1 MMKDDFSFMETTM
14 KRLLQTIVM
23 MTAIAVGS
31 AAAADAERANA
42 KDAVAMVKKVI
53 ADMKKLGKDK
63 VIQEIQTQSLQY
75 RDRDL
80 YVSVGTLDGMS
91 LANGN
96 NAKMAGKNIIDLKD
110 LDGKLITRE
119 RIEIAKTK
127 GSGWQDYKWPDPVTK
142 AVQKKSMYV
151 ERYEDMT
158 VACGIYKD

>member
-1 MMKDDFSFMETTM
+1 M
-14 KRLLQTIVM
+14 KRFLQTVVM
-23 MTAIAVGS
+23 MAAFAVGS
-31 AAAADAERANA
+31 AGAADAERASA

-63 VIQEIQTQSLQY
+63 VIQDIQAQSPQY

-80 YVSVGTLDGMS
+80 YVSVGTLEGMS

-151 ERYEDMT
+151 ERHEDMT

>member
-1 MMKDDFSFMETTM
+1 M
-14 KRLLQTIVM
+14 KRFLQTLVM
-23 MTAIAVGS
+23 MTAFAVGT
-31 AAAADAERANA
+31 AGAADAERASAN
-42 KDAVAMVKKVI
+42 DAVAMVKKVI

-63 VIQEIQTQSLQY
+63 VIQDIQSQGPQY

-80 YVSVGTLDGMS
+80 YVTVGTLEGIT

-96 NAKMAGKNIIDLKD
+96 NAKLAGKNTLDLKD
-110 LDGKLITRE
+110 VDGKSIVRD

-127 GSGWQDYKWPDPVTK
+127 GSGWQDYKWPDPLTK
-142 AVQKKSMYV
+142 KIQKKSMYV

>member
-1 MMKDDFSFMETTM
+1 M
-14 KRLLQTIVM
+14 KRFLQTIVM
-23 MTAIAVGS
+23 MTVFAVGG
-31 AAAADAERANA
+31 AHGADAERASA

-53 ADMKKLGKDK
+53 ADMKKNGKEK
-63 VIQEIQTQSLQY
+63 VIQEIQAQSPQY

-80 YVSVGTLDGMS
+80 YVSVGTLEGVN

>member
-1 MMKDDFSFMETTM
+1 M
-14 KRLLQTIVM
+14 KRFLQTVVM
-23 MTAIAVGS
+23 MAAFAVGG
-31 AAAADAERANA
+31 AGAADAERASA

-53 ADMKKLGKDK
+53 ADMKKLGKEK
-63 VIQEIQTQSLQY
+63 VIQEIQAQSPQY

-80 YVSVGTLDGMS
+80 YVSVGTLEGVN

-151 ERYEDMT
+151 ERHEDMT

>member
-1 MMKDDFSFMETTM
+1 M

-31 AAAADAERANA
+31 AGAADTERANA

-63 VIQEIQTQSLQY
+63 VIQEIQAQSPQY

>member
-1 MMKDDFSFMETTM
+1 M
-14 KRLLQTIVM
+14 KRFLQTMVM
-23 MTAIAVGS
+23 MTAFAVGS
-31 AAAADAERANA
+31 AGAADAERASA

-53 ADMKKLGKDK
+53 ADMKKQGKEK
-63 VIQEIQTQSLQY
+63 VIQEIQAQSPQY

-80 YVSVGTLDGMS
+80 YVSVGTLEGVN

>member
-1 MMKDDFSFMETTM
+1 M
-14 KRLLQTIVM
+14 KRFLQTMVM
-23 MTAIAVGS
+23 MTAFAVGG
-31 AAAADAERANA
+31 ALGADAERASA

-53 ADMKKLGKDK
+53 ADMKKLGKEK
-63 VIQEIQTQSLQY
+63 IIQEIQAQSPQY

-80 YVSVGTLDGMS
+80 YVSVGTLEGVN

-127 GSGWQDYKWPDPVTK
+127 GSGWQDYNCLLYTSPSPRDR
-142 AVQKKSMYV
+142 QKSRMPSS
-151 ERYEDMT
+151 
-158 VACGIYKD
+158 A